1 MSVRLPKVI
10 LQDMVEAAEKVLLY
24 TDGMSFEGYVSDGRT
39 RDAVYHNLIV
49 LGEAAGRMPEAYVHD
64 HADIPWQKMISTR
77 NALVHGYDVIDDRI
91 VWQIVND
98 ILPGL
103 LAQLKTLQAK

>member
-10 LQDMVEAAEKVLLY
+10 LQDMIESVEKILLY
-24 TDGMSFEGYVSDGRT
+24 ADGLTLESFVNDSKT

-49 LGEAAGRMPEAYVHD
+49 LGEASGRMPEFYLNQHPEF
-64 HADIPWQKMISTR
+64 PWQKMISTR

-91 VWQIVND
+91 VWKIVTD
-98 ILPGL
+98 ILPNL
-103 LAQLKTLQAK
+103 LKQLKSQQ